1 MKKRTLF
8 FLFIFLTGIN
18 EICHAQTQTN
28 IDSLHRLLKTV
39 KVDTVKVHILNDLSG
54 GYCFI
59 GEYDT
64 ARKYSAMALQ
74 LAEKANFMIGQVRA
88 YLNTGVPYFYENKYD
103 KALESYNAA
112 MALSKKNNYRRGM
125 IACYSNIGLVYTY
138 QRKYTEALKLHQEA
152 LEWEKENHDSDGM
165 AMSYNNIGIIYEDQG
180 NYTEALKSYMNN
192 LRISEAMNNKRAVAD
207 IYINIGNIY
216 GLQENYFDALKYY
229 QPALK
234 VYKELNYK
242 PGIAICY
249 LTMADAYLTL
259 DSLKLAMYYAQEAF
273 VLCEENGNRVN
284 AALAKCIIAQANSK
298 LGNNQ
303 DALAGFTESL
313 KFFYEIE
320 DTLNI
325 AVAYRGTGDTYVNM
339 GKYDEALKNYTKGL
353 EMATAVNYKTCVVY
367 LYGAIAGTYE
377 KKSDFKNAYLNHKLY
392 FSLSDSL
399 LNEKKTEQT
408 AEMKARY
415 ETEKKDK
422 DIALLNK
429 DKEIQIVEIKKQKL
443 LKYSYVGG
451 LGLVIVLMLFGY
463 RTYRTRQTLRL
474 QDIRNKIAGDL
485 HDDIGSTLN
494 SISVYSEVARRKDE
508 QQDEALEMIGEA
520 SRKIIDAMSDIV
532 WTVNPENDSFPKILF
547 RMKSLAYNLFR
558 AKKIE
563 YTFHADENLEQKKL
577 PLEDRRNF
585 YLIFKEAVNN
595 MVKYSNA
602 TQASITLT
610 SEDDR
615 IRLLIRDN
623 GVGFDMQQDSAGNG
637 LKNMKR
643 RAEEMNAK
651 LTVESSTGNGTQIE
665 LILKA

>member
-1 MKKRTLF
+1 MKKSNLF
-8 FLFIFLTGIN
+8 FLLVFFIGIS
-18 EICHAQTQTN
+18 ELCHAQSPTN
-28 IDSLHRLLKTV
+28 IDSLIQLLKTD
-39 KVDTVKVHILNDLSG
+39 KPDTVRVEIMINIST
-54 GYCFI
+54 GYCFN
-59 GEYDT
+59 GEYDS
-64 ARKYSAMALQ
+64 ARKYTALALQ
-74 LAEKANFMIGQVRA
+74 VSEKADYKMGKVKA
-88 YLNTGVPYFYENKYD
+88 YLNTGIPYFYENNYE
-103 KALESYNAA
+103 KALENYNAA
-112 MALSKKNNYRRGM
+112 MSISKKNNFKRAI

-138 QRKYTEALKLHQEA
+138 QRKYSEALKLHEEA
-152 LEWEKENHDSDGM
+152 LEWERQNNDSDGM

-180 NYTEALKSYMNN
+180 NYTEALKAYMSN
-192 LRISEAMNNKRAVAD
+192 LRICEARHDKRGVAD

-216 GLQENYFDALKYY
+216 ALQENYSDALKNF
-229 QPALK
+229 QPALIA
-234 VYKELNYK
+234 YKQLNYK
-242 PGIAICY
+242 AGIAICY
-249 LTMADAYLTL
+249 LTMADACYNL
-259 DSLKLAMYYAQEAF
+259 DSVKPAMEYSQKAL
-273 VLCEENGNRVN
+273 VLCEEVGNRVN
-284 AALAKCIIAQANSK
+284 AVLAKCIIAQCNSK

-303 DALAGFTESL
+303 EAFKGFNESL
-313 KFFYEIE
+313 KFFYELG
-320 DTLNI
+320 DTFNI
-325 AVAYRGTGDTYVNM
+325 VVAYRGLGDTYVNI
-339 GKYDEALKNYTKGL
+339 KQYDEALKNYSKGL
-353 EMATAVNYKTCVVY
+353 EFAKIVNYKTSISY
-367 LYGAIAGTYE
+367 LYGAIAGVYE
-377 KKSDFKNAYLNHKLY
+377 KKNDYKNAYLNHKLY
-392 FSLSDSL
+392 FSMNDSL
-399 LNEKKTEQT
+399 LNETKAKQT

-429 DKEIQIVEIKKQKL
+429 DMELQNVEIKKQKL

-451 LGLVIVLMLFGY
+451 LGLVIILMLFGY

-585 YLIFKEAVNN
+585 YLIFKEAVHN

-610 SEDDR
+610 AENDK

-623 GVGFDMQQDSAGNG
+623 GVGFDTQQDATGNG

-643 RAEEMNAK
+643 RADEMNAK
-651 LTVESSTGNGTQIE
+651 FTVESSKGNGTQIE